1 MAEGMYV
8 VSLLRA
14 FDNYSLVQSFFPESS
29 FFYDQE
35 GDN

>member
-1 MAEGMYV
+1 MAERMYV
-8 VSLLRA
+8 VSLLRT
-14 FDNYSLVQSFFPESS
+14 FDNYSLAQSFFLESS